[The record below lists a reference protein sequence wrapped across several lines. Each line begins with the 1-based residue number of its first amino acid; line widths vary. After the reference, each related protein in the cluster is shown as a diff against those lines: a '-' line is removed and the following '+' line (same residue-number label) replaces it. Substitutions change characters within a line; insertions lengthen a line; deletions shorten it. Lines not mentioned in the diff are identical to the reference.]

1 MGLLQKL
8 QSLLGIG
15 DSDADA
21 RSTEGRDGGV
31 TIERKRGHDA
41 AETSTD
47 SGTPTEE
54 GTTESTSGP
63 SGEDEDENEGVETED
78 VTDEPIVEAED
89 ESADETSEAD
99 ETDET
104 GDATV
109 DTDDTDEAAETA
121 AAGTDASSSTDAMTE
136 VPDGVDEAA
145 EPAEATGPTTEDATP
160 EASKVPDDHSQ
171 EPVDVIK
178 GIGPAYADRLEG
190 AGVETV
196 ADLATADAD
205 SLSEDTD
212 ISAKRL
218 QGWIDRAEV
227 R

>member
-31 TIERKRGHDA
+31 TIERKRGQDA

-47 SGTPTEE
+47 SGAPTEE
-54 GTTESTSGP
+54 GTTESTTGS
-63 SGEDEDENEGVETED
+63 SDEDVGEDEDAEAED
-78 VTDEPIVEAED
+78 VADEPIVEAES
-89 ESADETSEAD
+89 EPADEAD
-99 ETDET
+99 ETE
-104 GDATV
+104 DATV
-109 DTDDTDEAAETA
+109 ESDETAESTDTDEAAKTA

-136 VPDGVDEAA
+136 VPDDVDEAA